1 MGSEPGHGPFG
12 DKAFR
17 VGLIVCVVL
26 IGVGAAMLLA
36 GGDDVRG
43 AGIGL
48 IAVCGVA
55 LATSGAGLLLERL
68 MHRSPPP
75 PPEIRGS
82 NGHGRYSHDPWRPP
96 RR

>member
-1 MGSEPGHGPFG
+1 
-12 DKAFR
+12 
-17 VGLIVCVVL
+17 VL
-26 IGVGAAMLLA
+26 MLLV

-55 LATSGAGLLLERL
+55 LATSGAGLLVERL
-68 MHRSPPP
+68 MHRTPPP
-75 PPEIRGS
+75 PREVRSS
-82 NGHGRYSHDPWRPP
+82 NGHGRYSHERRRRPP